1 MRINPIQTPRSNLH
15 PLENQEDK
23 EKPTAQES
31 QLEFVGLDKVTLSPE
46 ITKTRQYATLATSE
60 QIENMD
66 IDEKRRALIAQ
77 RVASGFYSQP
87 EIERE
92 TAAKVVGFPVR

>member
-1 MRINPIQTPRSNLH
+1 MRINPLQPTHSNLN
-15 PLENQEDK
+15 PLENKEDK
-23 EKPTAQES
+23 EKPTARES
-31 QLEFVGLDKVTLSPE
+31 QSASSDPDKVTLSPE

-92 TAAKVVGFPVR
+92 TAAKVVNFPAR